1 MNILAPLQKLFKVPS
16 FLIFTFLLSIS
27 PTSILAEN
35 TCPAESLDGKG
46 CSTITDEAMCA
57 SYFMVGTDGK
67 PNIAC
72 SWNGSYCSDG
82 GGDCTGGGANQSPP
96 PCPAT
101 SLGNSGCST
110 ITDSDTCGTYYM
122 PGSNGESPIA
132 CWWSN
137 GSCSDGGGFCTVTA
151 QPSSSKDCTGSSAGW
166 NVFNNGNNYEG
177 HSEICGSQP
186 SSGNK
191 SIGEWDT
198 QTWTSYAPNGSGVTG
213 WEWWDGCS
221 YVSDGNWVTVA
232 DTGNMTINPWSATAT
247 NWDVTSSHSWSSGA
261 LWGYGMLT
269 NSYGNGDWIW
279 VGSQGFTNN
288 TWVNGSVYLFDH
300 GCSSSGT
307 MTMLNWSSSNVNASS
322 ASSMTSDGKVNL
334 RANRPEN
341 LNSGVDGSKG
351 YNHQHVGHYRISEL
365 TAKLPE
371 DFQGG
376 QVPGLAALCPEGFM
390 PMNSSVL
397 SDVANGKALS
407 ILTNFG
413 ATVSAPKKMAG
424 AELTSQLVC
433 LKQGLPAYYSGG
445 QYWGSYEGDVV
456 KTRAKGR
463 HFFTGPGNDKVSAT
477 GNSSQVY
484 GGLGDDL
491 LTVRGRDSVA
501 VGGPGN
507 DVVRALGKAR
517 VKIDGGIGAD
527 TLIGNKGLTI
537 IVALDGAADDV
548 VQCVGRR
555 NVAVIDVG
563 DKVMGKCAS
572 VITPNAQ

>member
-1 MNILAPLQKLFKVPS
+1 
-16 FLIFTFLLSIS
+16 
-27 PTSILAEN
+27 
-35 TCPAESLDGKG
+35 
-46 CSTITDEAMCA
+46 
-57 SYFMVGTDGK
+57 
-67 PNIAC
+67 
-72 SWNGSYCSDG
+72 
-82 GGDCTGGGANQSPP
+82 
-96 PCPAT
+96 
-101 SLGNSGCST
+101 
-110 ITDSDTCGTYYM
+110 
-122 PGSNGESPIA
+122 
-132 CWWSN
+132 
-137 GSCSDGGGFCTVTA
+137 
-151 QPSSSKDCTGSSAGW
+151 
-166 NVFNNGNNYEG
+166 
-177 HSEICGSQP
+177 
-186 SSGNK
+186 
-191 SIGEWDT
+191 
-198 QTWTSYAPNGSGVTG
+198 
-213 WEWWDGCS
+213 
-221 YVSDGNWVTVA
+221 
-232 DTGNMTINPWSATAT
+232 
-247 NWDVTSSHSWSSGA
+247 
-261 LWGYGMLT
+261 
-269 NSYGNGDWIW
+269 
-279 VGSQGFTNN
+279 
-288 TWVNGSVYLFDH
+288 
-300 GCSSSGT
+300 

-322 ASSMTSDGKVNL
+322 ASSMTSDGKFNL

-433 LKQGLPAYYSGG
+433 LKQWLPAYYSGG

-456 KTRAKGR
+456 KTRAKGH

-491 LTVRGRDSVA
+491 LTVSGIDSVA

-507 DVVRALGKAR
+507 DVVRALGKRR